1 MRRFGM
7 NIIVMLCLLAVI
19 AGGGYYVTQQVNYV
33 MTDNARVIADM
44 ETVVAPENG
53 RLDTWSAQTGEQV
66 KAGTLLG
73 IEKATTAKPQDEIK
87 APIEGT
93 VLKTNAS
100 PGQMVAQKQPLAMI
114 ADMKKMYILA
124 YIDETQIG
132 DVSVGNTVDVYLDA
146 YSSTKFSGEVSEIGY
161 EAGNFLQGGQSSNS
175 QQSSTPSKEVQRV
188 PVKIKVDDFYG
199 NYVALG
205 MNAEVKIHK

>member
-1 MRRFGM
+1 MRRLGI

-33 MTDNARVIADM
+33 KTDNARVLADM
-44 ETVVAPENG
+44 ETVSAPENG

-73 IEKATTAKPQDEIK
+73 MEKAIAAKPHDELK

-93 VLKTNAS
+93 VLKTNAL

-132 DVSVGNTVDVYLDA
+132 DVGVGNTVDVYLDA
-146 YSSTKFSGEVSEIGY
+146 YSGTKFSGEVSEIGY
-161 EAGNFLQGGQSSNS
+161 EAGNFLQGGQFSH
-175 QQSSTPSKEVQRV
+175 QKGGTPSKEIKRV
-188 PVKIKVDDFYG
+188 PVKITVDDFYG

-205 MNAEVKIHK
+205 MNATVKIHK

>member
-1 MRRFGM
+1 MKRFGM

-44 ETVVAPENG
+44 ETVAAPENG

>member
-1 MRRFGM
+1 MKRFGM

-44 ETVVAPENG
+44 ETVAAPENG

-66 KAGTLLG
+66 QAGTLLG
-73 IEKATTAKPQDEIK
+73 IEKANTAKPQDEIK
-87 APIEGT
+87 APMEGT

-132 DVSVGNTVDVYLDA
+132 DVSVGNTVDLYLDA
-146 YSSTKFSGEVSEIGY
+146 YSGTKFSGEVSEIGY

-175 QQSSTPSKEVQRV
+175 QQSGTPSKEVQRV
-188 PVKIKVDDFYG
+188 PVKIMVDDFYG

-205 MNAEVKIHK
+205 MNATVKIHK

>member
-146 YSSTKFSGEVSEIGY
+146 YSGTKFSGEVSEIGY

>member
-1 MRRFGM
+1 MRRLGI

-33 MTDNARVIADM
+33 KTDNARVLADV
-44 ETVVAPENG
+44 ETVSAPENG

-73 IEKATTAKPQDEIK
+73 MEKAIAAKPHDELK

-93 VLKTNAS
+93 VLKTNAL

-146 YSSTKFSGEVSEIGY
+146 YSGTKFSGEVSEIGY
-161 EAGNFLQGGQSSNS
+161 EAGNFLQGGQSSH
-175 QQSSTPSKEVQRV
+175 QKGGTPSKEIKRV
-188 PVKIKVDDFYG
+188 PVKITVDDFYG

-205 MNAEVKIHK
+205 MNATVKIHK

>member
-1 MRRFGM
+1 MKRFGM